1 MRVNG
6 KQVEL
11 KESLALDKFL
21 ESNGYALI
29 KVAVELNRKIVP
41 RKEYAATIL
50 EDSDVLEIVCFVG
63 KVMDLDSGSSNIAG
77 SDYYLR
83 GL

>member
-11 KESLALDKFL
+11 KERLTLEKFL
-21 ESNGYALI
+21 ESNGYALT
-29 KVAVELNRKIVP
+29 KVAVELNGKIVP

-63 KVMDLDSGSSNIAG
+63 GG
-77 SDYYLR
+77 
-83 GL
+83 

>member
-11 KESLALDKFL
+11 KERLTLEKFL
-21 ESNGYALI
+21 ESNGYAPT
-29 KVAVELNRKIVP
+29 KVAVELNGKIVP

-50 EDSDVLEIVCFVG
+50 EDTDVLEIVCFVG
-63 KVMDLDSGSSNIAG
+63 GG
-77 SDYYLR
+77 
-83 GL
+83 

>member
-11 KESLALDKFL
+11 KERLTLEKFL
-21 ESNGYALI
+21 ESNGYALT
-29 KVAVELNRKIVP
+29 KVAVELNGKIVP

-50 EDSDVLEIVCFVG
+50 QDTGALEIVCFVG
-63 KVMDLDSGSSNIAG
+63 GG
-77 SDYYLR
+77 
-83 GL
+83 

>member
-11 KESLALDKFL
+11 KERLTLEKFL
-21 ESNGYALI
+21 ESNGYALS
-29 KVAVELNRKIVP
+29 KVAVELNGKIVP

-50 EDSDVLEIVCFVG
+50 EETDALEIVCFVG
-63 KVMDLDSGSSNIAG
+63 GG
-77 SDYYLR
+77 
-83 GL
+83 

>member
-11 KESLALDKFL
+11 KESLVLNEFL
-21 ESNGYALI
+21 ESNGYALT
-29 KVAVELNRKIVP
+29 KVAVELNGKIVP

-50 EDSDVLEIVCFVG
+50 QETDALEIVCFVG
-63 KVMDLDSGSSNIAG
+63 GG
-77 SDYYLR
+77 
-83 GL
+83 

>member
-11 KESLALDKFL
+11 KEKLTLEKFL
-21 ESNGYALI
+21 ESSGYALT
-29 KVAVELNRKIVP
+29 KVAVELNGKIVP

-50 EDSDVLEIVCFVG
+50 QDTDVLEIVCFVG
-63 KVMDLDSGSSNIAG
+63 GG
-77 SDYYLR
+77 
-83 GL
+83 

>member
-6 KQVEL
+6 KEVEL
-11 KESLALDKFL
+11 KERLTLDKFL
-21 ESNGYALI
+21 ESNGYALT
-29 KVAVELNRKIVP
+29 KVAVELNGKIVP

-63 KVMDLDSGSSNIAG
+63 GG
-77 SDYYLR
+77 
-83 GL
+83 

>member
-11 KESLALDKFL
+11 KERLTLEKFL
-21 ESNGYALI
+21 ESNGYALT

-41 RKEYAATIL
+41 RKEYTATIL
-50 EDSDVLEIVCFVG
+50 EDTDALEIVCFVG
-63 KVMDLDSGSSNIAG
+63 GG
-77 SDYYLR
+77 
-83 GL
+83 

>member
-11 KESLALDKFL
+11 KESLVLDKFL
-21 ESNGYALI
+21 ESNGYALT
-29 KVAVELNRKIVP
+29 KVAVELNGKIVP

-50 EDSDVLEIVCFVG
+50 EETDALEIVCFVG
-63 KVMDLDSGSSNIAG
+63 GG
-77 SDYYLR
+77 
-83 GL
+83 

>member
-11 KESLALDKFL
+11 KERLTLEKFL
-21 ESNGYALI
+21 ESNGYALT
-29 KVAVELNRKIVP
+29 KVAVELNGKIVP

-50 EDSDVLEIVCFVG
+50 QDADVLEIVCFVG
-63 KVMDLDSGSSNIAG
+63 GG
-77 SDYYLR
+77 
-83 GL
+83 

>member
-11 KESLALDKFL
+11 KERLTLEKFL
-21 ESNGYALI
+21 ESNGYALT
-29 KVAVELNRKIVP
+29 KVAVELNGKIVP

-50 EDSDVLEIVCFVG
+50 EETDALEIVCFVG
-63 KVMDLDSGSSNIAG
+63 GG
-77 SDYYLR
+77 
-83 GL
+83 

>member
-11 KESLALDKFL
+11 KESLMLDKFL
-21 ESNGYALI
+21 ESSGYTLT
-29 KVAVELNRKIVP
+29 KVAVELNGKIVP

-50 EDSDVLEIVCFVG
+50 QDTDALEIVCFVG
-63 KVMDLDSGSSNIAG
+63 GG
-77 SDYYLR
+77 
-83 GL
+83 

>member
-11 KESLALDKFL
+11 KERLTLDKFL
-21 ESNGYALI
+21 ESNGYALL
-29 KVAVELNRKIVP
+29 KVAVELNGKIVP

-50 EDSDVLEIVCFVG
+50 QDTDALEIVCFVG
-63 KVMDLDSGSSNIAG
+63 GG
-77 SDYYLR
+77 
-83 GL
+83 

>member
-11 KESLALDKFL
+11 KERLTLDKFL
-21 ESNGYALI
+21 ESNGYALT
-29 KVAVELNRKIVP
+29 KVAVELNGKIVS

-50 EDSDVLEIVCFVG
+50 QDTDALEIVCFVG
-63 KVMDLDSGSSNIAG
+63 GG
-77 SDYYLR
+77 
-83 GL
+83 

>member
-11 KESLALDKFL
+11 KESLVLDKFL
-21 ESNGYALI
+21 ESNGYALTR
-29 KVAVELNRKIVP
+29 VAVELNGKIVS

-50 EDSDVLEIVCFVG
+50 QDTDALEIVCFVG
-63 KVMDLDSGSSNIAG
+63 GG
-77 SDYYLR
+77 
-83 GL
+83 

>member
-11 KESLALDKFL
+11 KESLVLDKFL
-21 ESNGYALI
+21 ESSGYSLTR
-29 KVAVELNRKIVP
+29 VAVELNGKIVS

-50 EDSDVLEIVCFVG
+50 EDTDALEIVCFVG
-63 KVMDLDSGSSNIAG
+63 GG
-77 SDYYLR
+77 
-83 GL
+83 